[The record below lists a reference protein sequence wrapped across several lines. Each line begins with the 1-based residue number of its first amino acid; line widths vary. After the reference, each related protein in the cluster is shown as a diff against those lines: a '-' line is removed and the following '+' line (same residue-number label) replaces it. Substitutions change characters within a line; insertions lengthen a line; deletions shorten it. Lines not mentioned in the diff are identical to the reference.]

1 MPGGK
6 NRTNILS
13 LVGPH
18 ANRVTQK
25 SIFRSATV
33 SSRARNLLQ
42 DIKPSFLNNAFVDA
56 LKEWKTSQNPNV
68 NDIFRVMEAALEEG
82 AVITKKDVLID
93 MFDAFM
99 EHTQRSME
107 RFLPRF
113 LRIVEALLEG
123 IDIDYRSKSGMTVLL
138 VIVNSCV
145 AYNEYSPATQGFLL
159 QWCKDR
165 GANFS
170 AEAKILFQL
179 LAKMKHKAVNFDL
192 AALAGLLVD
201 LGVDPNRI
209 VRDGEKWHD
218 VKATTA
224 LHLCLWIASPAT
236 VAAALLTRG
245 ANPNIPMHLKNV
257 EIPMLYACIREDTAP
272 GLVPLLI
279 AGGANPNARDGR
291 GAYLLA
297 MVASPDIKKNRFEAF
312 KTLMDAGG
320 DFRKRDASGD
330 TVLHAILRTSRSKKV
345 QDEDEDDIVSIV
357 KLCIRFQPSFVNAR
371 GAGGASLIF
380 LAMKRPLKLQQPS
393 KTAYVLAK
401 AGASLTKE
409 EREAGWRDIV
419 IRSSRNH
426 DWHQ

>member
-1 MPGGK
+1 MPR
-6 NRTNILS
+6 NRTNVLS
-13 LVGPH
+13 LVGPY

-25 SIFRSATV
+25 SIFRSVTV

-68 NDIFRVMEAALEEG
+68 NDVFRVMETALEEG
-82 AVITKKDVLID
+82 AVIAKKDVLID

-123 IDIDYRSKSGMTVLL
+123 IDIDYRSRSGMTVLL

-170 AEAKILFQL
+170 ATLLFQL

-201 LGVDPNRI
+201 LGVDPNH
-209 VRDGEKWHD
+209 VVHDGEKWHD
-218 VKATTA
+218 MKATTA
-224 LHLCLWIASPAT
+224 LHLCLWIASPDT
-236 VAAALLTRG
+236 AAALLTRG

-312 KTLMDAGG
+312 KTLTDAGG

-330 TVLHAILRTSRSKKV
+330 TVLHAILRTSRSRKV
-345 QDEDEDDIVSIV
+345 QDDDEDDVAKIV
-357 KLCIRFQPSFVNAR
+357 KMCIRFQPSFVNAR

-380 LAMKRPLKLQQPS
+380 LAMQRPLKLRRAS
-393 KTAYVLAK
+393 ETAHVLAK
-401 AGASLTKE
+401 AGATLTKE

-419 IRSSRNH
+419 VRSSRNH
-426 DWHQ
+426 NWHQ